1 MTGKDSGSRR
11 KMSESGEA
19 LARDLFGFPKRPISE
34 EDVKILRQMLS
45 DQNRYLEDAA
55 KRLENRTIG
64 TLLEANMDVLREVT
78 STLSVATGVRIASLD
93 YINEKL
99 LKVQRE
105 LRQLSLE
112 GYAV

>member
-1 MTGKDSGSRR
+1 
-11 KMSESGEA
+11 MSEDGET
-19 LARDLFGFPKRPISE
+19 LAKNIFGVQRRPLSE
-34 EDVKILRQMLS
+34 ADIRILRQMFS
-45 DQNRYLEDAA
+45 DQGQYLEDAA

-64 TLLEANMDVLREVT
+64 TLLEANMDILRELT
-78 STLSVATGVRIASLD
+78 STLSVPVGVRIASLD

-105 LRQLSLE
+105 LRQLKIE